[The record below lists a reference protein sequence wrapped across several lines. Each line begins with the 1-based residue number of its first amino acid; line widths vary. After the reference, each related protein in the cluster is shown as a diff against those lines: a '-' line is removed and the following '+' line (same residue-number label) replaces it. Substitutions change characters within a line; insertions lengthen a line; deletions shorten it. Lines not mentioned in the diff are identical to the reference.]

1 MGFGIQANKRESQ
14 KSSPFQF
21 PSLHLQPMQHYA
33 EVILPLALPQNYTYS
48 VPPEMVNK
56 VAVGKRV
63 IVQFGKRKLYTALV
77 SAVHQQAPKDFKP
90 KDILEVEDQAAIIG
104 EKQLQLWQWMAD
116 YYLCTMGEVMTAALP
131 SGLKLASETVV
142 LKNHLKNIIDAEL
155 DDNEFLV
162 MEALETQESLSIKEI
177 SDITGLKNPLKV
189 IQQLLGMHYILLEE
203 ELKTGYRP
211 RQKRMVRLAE
221 KYNGEG
227 MAAMFEELSRAPKQK
242 ELLLTY
248 FKLIGEMKRE
258 EEEDGSKSEI
268 EGSVSPAVVAS
279 KLLKISGD
287 SGSALKGLEKKGFME
302 IFYDSPADEVQ
313 HSDIDPFFDLNE
325 HQLTAFA
332 ELKEHFQNKDVSLLH
347 GVTSSGKTEIY
358 VRFIRQML
366 EKNKQVLYLVP
377 EIALTTQLITR
388 MKKYFGEKV
397 LVFHS
402 RFSDRER
409 VETWLKL
416 VENPTE
422 PYLII
427 GARSSLF
434 LPFQNLGF
442 VIVDEEHETSFKQ
455 YDPAPRY
462 HARDT
467 AILLAKLF
475 NAKVLLGSATPSIES
490 FTNALSGKYGLVKM
504 EKRYANLPMPE
515 ISCVDLKQA
524 RLKKQMHGHF
534 STALVDEIKEVLRS
548 GKQVILFQ
556 NRRGFS
562 TMIQC
567 QNCAHV
573 NQCKNCDITLTYH
586 KHTDLLRCHYCGFSR
601 QVPSKCPA
609 CGSYDV
615 KALGFGTEKLEDDLK
630 LMLPEA
636 NIRRMDLDT
645 TRKKNAYENIIN
657 EFEDGEVDILIG
669 TQMVTKG
676 LDFANVALVG
686 ILNADTL
693 LNFPD
698 FRSHERAYQ
707 LMAQVAGRAGRKK
720 KQGKVIIQ
728 TSDPYHSIIR
738 KVIENDYQKMYDD
751 ERYERKNFK
760 YPPFYRLIKVTLKHR
775 DRNKLNLSAGQI
787 GRELR
792 VLFGERVL
800 GPEFPL
806 VARLRNF
813 YQMEIMLKFEK
824 GVSLSKAKIALRDA
838 LDQFFVNHPD
848 KKVQVIF
855 DVDPM

>member
-1 MGFGIQANKRESQ
+1 MPHF
-14 KSSPFQF
+14 
-21 PSLHLQPMQHYA
+21 A
-33 EVILPLALPQNYTYS
+33 EVILPLALPQNYTYRI
-48 VPPEMVNK
+48 PPEMVNNIS
-56 VAVGKRV
+56 VGKRV

-77 SAVHQQAPKDFKP
+77 CKIHQQPPEGFEP
-90 KDILEVEDQAAIIG
+90 KDILETEDLARIVS
-104 EKQLQLWQWMAD
+104 EHQLKLWTWMAD
-116 YYLCTMGEVMTAALP
+116 YYLCTLGEVMTAALP
-131 SGLKLASETVV
+131 AGLKLESETVV
-142 LKNHLKNIIDAEL
+142 LKNHLKKMIDEEL
-155 DDNEFLV
+155 SDHEFLV
-162 MEALETQESLSIKEI
+162 MEALESQDSLSIKEI
-177 SDITGLKNPLKV
+177 SDITGLNNPLKV
-189 IQQLLGMHYILLEE
+189 MQQLLGKHYILLEE
-203 ELKTGYRP
+203 ELKSGYRP

-221 KYNGEG
+221 KYAGDG
-227 MAAMFEELSRAPKQK
+227 MAEMFEALAKAPKQK
-242 ELLLTY
+242 DLLLTY
-248 FKLIGEMKRE
+248 FKLMG
-258 EEEDGSKSEI
+258 EI
-268 EGSVSPAVVAS
+268 EREDNNVEAQKTRPVIAS
-279 KLLKISGD
+279 KLLKLSGAGD
-287 SGSALKGLEKKGFME
+287 SSLKSLEEKGFME
-302 IFYDSPADEVQ
+302 IFYDSPEDEITNAATK
-313 HSDIDPFFDLNE
+313 DFFELNDDQQRALNE
-325 HQLTAFA
+325 TRS
-332 ELKEHFQNKDVSLLH
+332 HFEQRDVTLLH
-347 GVTSSGKTEIY
+347 GITSSGKTEIY
-358 VRFIRQML
+358 VRFIREML
-366 EKNKQVLYLVP
+366 DKNKQVLYLVP

-388 MKKYFGEKV
+388 MRQYFGDDV

-416 VENPTE
+416 VENPNQ
-422 PYLII
+422 PFLVI

-467 AILLAKLF
+467 AILLASIF

-490 FTNALSGKYGLVKM
+490 FTNAMAGKYGLVKL
-504 EKRYANLPMPE
+504 EKRYADLPLPE
-515 ISCVDLKQA
+515 ILCVDLKQA
-524 RLKKQMHGHF
+524 RAKKQMHGHF
-534 STALVDEIKEVLRS
+534 STQLIEEIKEVLRAR
-548 GKQVILFQ
+548 KQVILFQ

-567 QNCAHV
+567 QNCGHV

-586 KHTDLLRCHYCGFSR
+586 KHIDLLRCHYCGFSR

-636 NIRRMDLDT
+636 SIKRMDLDT

-657 EFEDGEVDILIG
+657 EFEDGEIDILIG

-707 LMAQVAGRAGRKK
+707 LMAQVAGRAGRKGK
-720 KQGKVIIQ
+720 RGKVIIQ
-728 TSDPYHSIIR
+728 TADPYHSIIR
-738 KVIENDYQKMYDD
+738 KVMDNDYQKMYED

-760 YPPFYRLIKVTLKHR
+760 YPPFQRLIKITLKHR
-775 DRNKLNLSAGQI
+775 DKNHLNTSAIHI

-792 VLFGERVL
+792 AQFGERVL

-813 YQMEIMLKFEK
+813 YQMEIMLKFERK
-824 GVSLSKAKIALRDA
+824 VSQSKAKITLKEVM
-838 LDQFFVNHPD
+838 DQFFVSHPN
-848 KKVQVIF
+848 KKVQVIY

>member
-1 MGFGIQANKRESQ
+1 
-14 KSSPFQF
+14 
-21 PSLHLQPMQHYA
+21 MQHYA

-48 VPPEMVNK
+48 IPPLLLDD
-56 VAVGKRV
+56 VAIGKRV
-63 IVQFGKRKLYTALV
+63 IVQFGQRRLYTALV
-77 SAVHQQAPKDFKP
+77 CAIHQKAPKDFKP
-90 KDILEVEDQAAIIG
+90 KDILEVEDQVPIIS
-104 EKQLQLWQWMAD
+104 EKQLKLWQWMAD

-131 SGLKLASETVV
+131 AGLKLASETVV
-142 LKNHLKNIIDAEL
+142 LKNHLKKIVDEEL
-155 DDNEFLV
+155 SDHEFLV
-162 MEALETQESLSIKEI
+162 MEALEAQESLSIKEI

-189 IQQLLGMHYILLEE
+189 IQLLLGKHYILLEE

-227 MAAMFEELSRAPKQK
+227 MSAMFEELARAPKQK

-248 FKLIGEMKRE
+248 FKLMGEQERE
-258 EEEDGSKSEI
+258 GNQVLMS
-268 EGSVSPAVVAS
+268 VVAS
-279 KLLKISGD
+279 KLLKASQAGD
-287 SGSALKGLEKKGFME
+287 SSLKGLEEKGFME
-302 IFYDSPADEVQ
+302 IFYDSPAEEVKQ
-313 HSDIDPFFDLNE
+313 SEGDPFFDLNE
-325 HQLTAFA
+325 YQQRAFD
-332 ELKEHFQNKDVSLLH
+332 ELKDHFRDKDVSLLH

-366 EKNKQVLYLVP
+366 EENKQVLYLVP

-388 MKKYFGEKV
+388 MKKYFGERV

-416 VENPTE
+416 VENPNE

-455 YDPAPRY
+455 FDPAPRY

-467 AILLAKLF
+467 AILLANLF
-475 NAKVLLGSATPSIES
+475 AAKVLLGSATPSIES
-490 FTNALSGKYGLVKM
+490 YTNALGGKYGLVKLD
-504 EKRYANLPMPE
+504 KRYADLPMPE
-515 ISCVDLKQA
+515 IVCVDLKDA
-524 RLKKQMHGHF
+524 RKKKRMQGHF
-534 STALVDEIKEVLRS
+534 STMLIDEIKEVLRS

-586 KHTDLLRCHYCGFSR
+586 KHIDLLRCHYCGYSR

-630 LMLPEA
+630 LMLPGA
-636 NIRRMDLDT
+636 SIRRMDLDT

-707 LMAQVAGRAGRKK
+707 LMAQVAGRAGRKRK
-720 KQGKVIIQ
+720 RGKVIIQ

-738 KVIENDYQKMYDD
+738 KVMNNDYQKMYED
-751 ERYERKNFK
+751 ERYERKNFR
-760 YPPFYRLIKVTLKHR
+760 YPPYHRLIRITLKHR
-775 DRNKLNLSAGQI
+775 DRNKLNLSATQI
-787 GRELR
+787 GKELR
-792 VLFGERVL
+792 ELFGERVL

-806 VARLRNF
+806 VARLRNL

-824 GVSLSKAKIALRDA
+824 GVSLNKAKVVLRET
-838 LDQFFVNHPD
+838 LDKFFATHTD

>member
-1 MGFGIQANKRESQ
+1 
-14 KSSPFQF
+14 
-21 PSLHLQPMQHYA
+21 MQHYA

-48 VPPEMVNK
+48 IPEGMLND

-63 IVQFGKRKLYTALV
+63 IVQFGQRRLYTALV
-77 SAVHQQAPKDFKP
+77 SSVHHHPPKDFKP
-90 KDILEVEDQAAIIG
+90 KDILEVEDQAPIIG
-104 EKQLQLWQWMAD
+104 PAQLELWKWMAN
-116 YYLCTMGEVMTAALP
+116 YYLCTMGEIMTAALP

-142 LKNHLKNIIDAEL
+142 IKNHLKKIIDEEL
-155 DDNEFLV
+155 SDPEFLV
-162 MEALETQESLSIKEI
+162 MEALEAQESLSIKEI
-177 SDITGLKNPLKV
+177 SDITQLKNPLR
-189 IQQLLGMHYILLEE
+189 IIQLLLGKHYIILEE

-221 KYNGEG
+221 KFSGEG
-227 MAAMFEELSRAPKQK
+227 MAIMFEELARAPKQK
-242 ELLLTY
+242 ELLLAY
-248 FKLIGEMKRE
+248 FKLIGEGERE
-258 EEEDGSKSEI
+258 GDWTEDEAKAI
-268 EGSVSPAVVAS
+268 VAS
-279 KLLKISGD
+279 KLLK
-287 SGSALKGLEKKGFME
+287 SAEAAYSSLKSLEEKGFME
-302 IFYDSPADEVQ
+302 IFYDNPTENTSTEKA
-313 HSDIDPFFDLNE
+313 HPFFELNDYQ
-325 HQLTAFA
+325 HKAFE
-332 ELKEHFQNKDVSLLH
+332 ELENHFQSKEVSLLH

-358 VRFIRQML
+358 VRFIRQVL
-366 EKNKQVLYLVP
+366 NEGKQALYLVP

-388 MKKYFGEKV
+388 MKKYFGDQV

-416 VENPTE
+416 VQNPAE

-467 AILLAKLF
+467 AILLGHQF

-490 FTNALSGKYGLVKM
+490 YTNAVSGKYGLVVLD
-504 EKRYANLPMPE
+504 KRYAELPMPE
-515 ISCVDLKQA
+515 ITCVDLKDA
-524 RLKKQMHGHF
+524 RKKKRMQGHF
-534 STALVDEIKEVLRS
+534 STVLIDEIKEVLKDK
-548 GKQVILFQ
+548 KQVILFQ

-573 NQCKNCDITLTYH
+573 SQCKNCDITLTYH
-586 KHTDLLRCHYCGFSR
+586 KHIDLLRCHYCGYSR

-615 KALGFGTEKLEDDLK
+615 KALGFGTEKLEDDLS
-630 LMLPEA
+630 LILPEA
-636 NIRRMDLDT
+636 SIKRMDLDT

-657 EFEDGEVDILIG
+657 EFEDGDIDILIG

-728 TSDPYHSIIR
+728 TADPYHSVIR
-738 KVIENDYQKMYDD
+738 KVMDNDYLKMYED

-760 YPPFYRLIKVTLKHR
+760 YPPFFRIIKITLKHR
-775 DRNKLNLSAGQI
+775 DRNRLNTSATLI
-787 GRELR
+787 GKELR
-792 VLFGERVL
+792 ELFGERVL

-806 VARLRNF
+806 VARLRNL
-813 YQMEIMLKFEK
+813 YQMEIILKFER
-824 GVSLSKAKIALRDA
+824 GLSLSKAKLA
-838 LDQFFVNHPD
+838 LDNSINQYFANNSD
-848 KKVQVIF
+848 KKVQVIY